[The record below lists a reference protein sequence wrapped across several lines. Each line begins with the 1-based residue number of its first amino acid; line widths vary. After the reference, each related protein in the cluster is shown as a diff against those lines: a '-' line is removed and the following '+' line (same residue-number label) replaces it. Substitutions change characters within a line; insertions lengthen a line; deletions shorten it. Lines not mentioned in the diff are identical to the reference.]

1 MLIDVDSERLMIQK
15 VPIGGIFTHYKG
27 LKYEILSIGR
37 HTEREDLHVVYKA
50 LYFDPN
56 FGEGA
61 IWIRPLSMFL
71 EMVEV
76 GGTLVPRFL
85 RVVQC

>member
-1 MLIDVDSERLMIQK
+1 MLIDVDAERLMMQK

-27 LKYEILSIGR
+27 LKYEILSVGR

-50 LYFDPN
+50 LYSHPE
-56 FGEGA
+56 FGDGA

-71 EMVEV
+71 ETVEIS
-76 GGTLVPRFL
+76 GTLVPRFSKVL
-85 RVVQC
+85 A

>member
-1 MLIDVDSERLMIQK
+1 MLIDVDSERLMMKK
-15 VPIGGIFTHYKG
+15 VPIGGVFTHYKG

-50 LYFDPN
+50 LYSDAE

-71 EMVEV
+71 ERVEV
-76 GGTLVPRFL
+76 DGKNVPRFSM
-85 RVVQC
+85 VAQ